1 MAPAAERERGTS
13 GQEPGEPTTAPDHQG
28 PDTASGQPLVIG
40 IGNPYRRDDGV
51 GPAVIRELVHQA
63 PPGVCLREHSGEGA
77 SLMEM
82 WEGRPRV
89 ILVDA
94 VVSGA
99 APGTVH
105 RLEAH
110 RQPIPASFFHY
121 STHAFSLAEAVEL
134 SRALGTLPPEI
145 TVYGVEGTD
154 FDHGLGLSPPVAAAV
169 GEVVHQIL
177 ADLRRHG

>member
-1 MAPAAERERGTS
+1 MSP
-13 GQEPGEPTTAPDHQG
+13 PTTTPNTQS
-28 PDTASGQPLVIG
+28 PQTRSGQPLVVG

-51 GPAVIRELVHQA
+51 GPAVIRELAHQVS
-63 PPGVCLREHSGEGA
+63 PHVCLREHSGEGA
-77 SLMEM
+77 SLMAM
-82 WEGRPRV
+82 WEGHPRV

-94 VVSGA
+94 VVSGT

-110 RQPIPASFFHY
+110 RQPLPASLFHR

-134 SRALGTLPPEI
+134 SRALGTLPPEVLI
-145 TVYGVEGTD
+145 YGVEGRE
-154 FDHGLGLSPPVAAAV
+154 FDHGMGLSPPVAAAV
-169 GEVVHQIL
+169 ETVVRRIL